1 MQEPTSN
8 SPTAPPTTATP
19 PGQSPPA
26 RPSSQRRM
34 QVLLSLLIAALV
46 ALCWL
51 SVLDRATQR
60 QVESATTQALVAF
73 AAARGLNAGI
83 SVLQS
88 TEVGVGVS
96 THPFEALDPFNDLV
110 EDYSSIMKLAIGS
123 LIGQTLLLEISSSLI
138 FKVALTLAAAICLI
152 SLWWRPGSAAL
163 AWKLFASVALV
174 RFLLLL
180 ALLANTAIDRAFL
193 DQPTEQNMTEVQS
206 LANEVQATSASAGS
220 GSLSSAERA
229 DLETEQELLQTRRP
243 NLHTQLVEANRR
255 VALAED
261 SLQQTRG
268 RAAMIK
274 ARMSLAERLNPFH
287 EDAELER
294 LETSLA
300 EQRSRLE
307 DEVERREQLL
317 QELAHLDTRRE
328 QIRRRLAGEDESLV
342 ESLSQRLS
350 SLSDSLSLEA
360 IQARIESGTRA
371 ILSLMALFVL
381 RTLVAPLVLMWLG
394 LKLFRAI
401 YRIQPGS
408 GHHVVSPAQLAP
420 PPER

>member
-1 MQEPTSN
+1 
-8 SPTAPPTTATP
+8 
-19 PGQSPPA
+19 
-26 RPSSQRRM
+26 M

-51 SVLDRATQR
+51 SVLDRTTQR

-138 FKVALTLAAAICLI
+138 FKLALTLAAAACLVV
-152 SLWWRPGSAAL
+152 LWWRPGSVGL
-163 AWKLFASVALV
+163 AWKLFATVALT

-180 ALLANTAIDRAFL
+180 TLLANTAIDRAFL
-193 DQPTEQNMTEVQS
+193 DQPTEQNMTQVQS
-206 LANEVQATSASAGS
+206 LANEVQATSADNADGN
-220 GSLSSAERA
+220 SLSSAEQD
-229 DLETEQELLQTRRP
+229 DLATEQQLLETRRP
-243 NLHTQLVEANRR
+243 NLHSQLVEANRR

-261 SLQQTRG
+261 SMQQTRG

-287 EDAELER
+287 ADAELER
-294 LETSLA
+294 LEAILA
-300 EQRSRLE
+300 EQRASME
-307 DEVERREQLL
+307 DEIHQREQLL

-328 QIRRRLAGEDESLV
+328 KIRRRLAGEDESLV
-342 ESLSQRLS
+342 NSLSQRLS
-350 SLSDSLSLEA
+350 SLSDNLSIEA

-381 RTLVAPLVLMWLG
+381 RTLVVPLLLLWLG

-401 YRIQPGS
+401 YQIQPGA
-408 GHHVVSPAQLAP
+408 GPIPPARLP
-420 PPER
+420 PPTVS